1 MKNSIKLFILTIGII
16 TTLINGSV
24 YLSMKVQKPLREDK
38 NSDNPKFSLKEVEDM
53 LPPIPNV
60 DVTAMPLE
68 AYKVTYYL
76 KEGRVQDALAAA
88 EKADS
93 INPYTRVGN
102 YFRAKIYN
110 FAGMYDKAIIEAEK
124 AFYEWPKN
132 IEHYKVLN
140 EILVG
145 TLDTTA
151 IKEVFKHADSLFPE
165 KKAYREDFE
174 KSLNLARA
182 GYIIKIYLDAEA
194 IAKDS
199 LVGQWQRMYEYSYG
213 KIVYDPNTVLSF
225 NKSGVFKDTKGA
237 DYLYELEGTEL
248 SLLFKGNGQK
258 IKTLNLSYSP
268 GNNTLILIDPSISE
282 QKPQYFKKISASAV
296 GDP

>member
-1 MKNSIKLFILTIGII
+1 MKNSIKLFILTISII

-76 KEGRVQDALAAA
+76 KEERVQDALAAA
-88 EKADS
+88 ERADS

-165 KKAYREDFE
+165 KEAYREDFE

-268 GNNTLILIDPSISE
+268 GNNTLILIDPTISE
-282 QKPQYFKKISASAV
+282 QKPQYFKKISSIAV
-296 GDP
+296 DN

>member
-1 MKNSIKLFILTIGII
+1 MII
-16 TTLINGSV
+16 MTVVINAWV
-24 YLSMKVQKPLREDK
+24 YESMKAQLVLRRDK
-38 NSDNPKFSLKEVEDM
+38 SKATLDLNIQDVEKL
-53 LPPIPNV
+53 LPPLPNV
-60 DVTAMPLE
+60 DIAAMPISV
-68 AYKVTYYL
+68 YKVPYLL
-76 KEGRVQDALAAA
+76 KEGLVEEALEEAT
-88 EKADS
+88 KADQ
-93 INPYTRVGN
+93 INPYTKVGN
-102 YFRAKIYN
+102 YFKARIYLFSGDLDQALFHAK
-110 FAGMYDKAIIEAEK
+110 EA
-124 AFYEWPKN
+124 YYGWPKN
-132 IEHYKVLN
+132 LDHYKVIN
-140 EILVG
+140 EVLASR
-145 TLDTTA
+145 LDTTQ

-194 IAKDS
+194 LVKDS

-282 QKPQYFKKISASAV
+282 QKPQYFKKISSIAV
-296 GDP
+296 DN